1 MLQTGGTTLGAFAP
15 ASEAN
20 RPNRAFGARSG
31 AVRIRKSSCRFSGK
45 ATAPSTM
52 PAETSVSDY
61 GEGVGE
67 RTGPAQP
74 FRRTRTMNSSIV
86 GVRIS
91 RVTLQARGLGQ

>member
-52 PAETSVSDY
+52 PAETSIAAY
-61 GEGVGE
+61 GERGAE
-67 RTGPAQP
+67 QTGSAQP
-74 FRRTRTMNSSIV
+74 FCRTRTMNSSIV
-86 GVRIS
+86 GLRIPDA
-91 RVTLQARGLGQ
+91 T